1 MTSTLLA
8 VLLMAVVPV
17 LALAQSAEDLKN
29 DHKAPGNVLTYGMGY
44 SQQRFSPLTHIN
56 RDNVK
61 RLVPAWSYSMADNR
75 GQEAQALVKDGIIYL
90 TDHEKTGARDALSGK
105 QIWKS
110 VIEYP
115 PDTTRVVCCGIVNR
129 GAAMFDGKLYRTTLD
144 AHVIA
149 LDVKTGKE
157 IWRTKSA
164 DPKDGYSMTVAPLVA
179 NGVVIAGV
187 AGAEFGHRGY
197 LEGLDA
203 QPGAPPWRTDT
214 IPAPG

>member
-1 MTSTLLA
+1 MKSILVT
-8 VLLMAVVPV
+8 VLLTVAVPM

-44 SQQRFSPLTHIN
+44 SQQRFSPLTSIN
-56 RDNVK
+56 RDTVK

-75 GQEAQALVKDGIIYL
+75 GQEAQPLVKDGIIYL
-90 TDHEKTGARDALSGK
+90 TDHEKTVALDALTGK
-105 QIWKS
+105 AIWKS

-129 GAAMFDGKLYRTTLD
+129 GAALFDDKLYRTTLD

-149 LDVKTGKE
+149 LDRKTGKE

-164 DPKDGYSMTVAPLVA
+164 DPKDGYSMTGAPLVA
-179 NGVVIAGV
+179 TGVLLAGV
-187 AGAEFGHRGY
+187 AGACVG
-197 LEGLDA
+197 
-203 QPGAPPWRTDT
+203 
-214 IPAPG
+214 